1 MIVKSFLL
9 CNKYGQN
16 VGFMRDNFFNKNI
29 MILLTKNIMILIN
42 DNDLFK
48 CKDFDYYLLFKMNFF
63 DVYG

>member
-16 VGFMRDNFFNKNI
+16 VGFMRDNFFN
-29 MILLTKNIMILIN
+29 KNIMILIN